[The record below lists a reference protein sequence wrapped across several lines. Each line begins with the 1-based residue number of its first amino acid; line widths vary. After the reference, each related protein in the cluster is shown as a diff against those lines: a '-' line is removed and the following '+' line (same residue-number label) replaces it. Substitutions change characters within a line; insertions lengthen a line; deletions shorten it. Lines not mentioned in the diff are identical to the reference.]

1 MTSNPIVS
9 TWRTYRSVGIVY
21 RIGIA
26 FVLGSLLGLAVGEP
40 ATVLQPIGDLF
51 VRLLT
56 MLIVP
61 IVVFTLLM
69 GVRQLTPSTLGKLG
83 GQVVALYAAT
93 SAVAVAVGLA
103 VSNAIQPGSRGLE
116 SLLAEAEPQSAEAPS
131 ATEVV
136 LNIVPT
142 NPLGAMAEGSVLPT
156 IFFVVVFGLALALV
170 QEETDDPAVSRGI
183 ESFFDLAEAGAEAM
197 FKVVWGVMEFGVLG
211 VFALMA
217 SVFGAAGVDAIVP
230 FALLIV
236 TMLVAAVV
244 HIGIVYLG
252 GFVVGILGQSPL
264 SFLAGAR
271 EAMVTALSI
280 RSSSGTLPVTMSDA
294 DENLGVAERVYGFT
308 LPLGATINMDGTAMY
323 QGVAAVF
330 AANVVGI
337 NLTLADQFAVVSVA
351 VLASIGTAGVPG
363 SGLIMLTLVLTQ
375 LGLPLEIVGV
385 VAGVDPILDRLRTMV
400 NVTGDLAVTTAVAK
414 WNGAV
419 DFTTGVWS
427 DGVRSSLAD

>member
-1 MTSNPIVS
+1 MASNRIVS

-26 FVLGSLLGLAVGEP
+26 FVLGSLLGLAVGET

-83 GQVVALYAAT
+83 GQVVALYAVT

-170 QEETDDPAVSRGI
+170 QEETDDPAISSGI
-183 ESFFDLAEAGAEAM
+183 ETFFDLAEAGAEAM

-244 HIGIVYLG
+244 HIGVVYLG
-252 GFVVGILGQSPL
+252 GFVVGILGQSPF
-264 SFLAGAR
+264 SFLSGAR

-323 QGVAAVF
+323 QGVAAIF
-330 AANVVGI
+330 AANVVGV

-385 VAGVDPILDRLRTMV
+385 VAGVDPILDRIRTMV

>member
-1 MTSNPIVS
+1 MVS
-9 TWRTYRSVGIVY
+9 GRISSAWKSYRSVGIVY
-21 RIGIA
+21 RIGVA
-26 FVLGSLLGLAVGEP
+26 FVLGSVLGLVVGDA
-40 ATVLQPIGDLF
+40 ATILQPVGDLF
-51 VRLLT
+51 VRLLK

-69 GVRQLTPSTLGKLG
+69 GVRQLTPSSLGRVG

-93 SAVAVAVGLA
+93 SALAVAVGLTVA
-103 VSNAIQPGSRGLE
+103 NVIQPGSRGLE
-116 SLLAEAEPQSAEAPS
+116 SLLDQAEAQSAEAPS
-131 ATEVV
+131 FTEVV
-136 LNIVPT
+136 LNIVPA

-183 ESFFDLAEAGAEAM
+183 ETFFDLAEAGAEAM

-217 SVFGAAGVDAIVP
+217 SVFGEAGVDAIVP
-230 FALLIV
+230 FALLIL
-236 TMLVAAVV
+236 TMFVAALV
-244 HIGIVYLG
+244 HIGVVYLG
-252 GFVVGILGQSPL
+252 GVVLGVLGRSPL
-264 SFLAGAR
+264 SFLSGAR
-271 EAMVTALSI
+271 DAMVTALSI

-294 DENLGVAERVYGFT
+294 DDNLGVAERIYSFT

-323 QGVAAVF
+323 QGVAAIF
-330 AANVVGI
+330 AANVVGV
-337 NLTLADQFAVVSVA
+337 NLSLADQFAVVSVA
-351 VLASIGTAGVPG
+351 VLASVGTAGVPG

-400 NVTGDLAVTTAVAK
+400 NVTGDLAITTAVAK

-419 DFTTGVWS
+419 DFTTGVWG
-427 DGVRSSLAD
+427 DGVRSPLAD

>member
-40 ATVLQPIGDLF
+40 ATVLQPLGDLF